1 MIVLAHVCTLC
12 YHNCMRVLV
21 LSDIHGN
28 LAALETVLSAA
39 EDQYDTVWCLGD
51 VVGYGPRPN
60 ECVALIREIASVC
73 VLGNHD
79 WAALARPGIDV
90 DGFNPQARQ
99 AVLWTREALS
109 EESIA
114 FLNQLPYTP
123 VSPND
128 RTDIL
133 LTHASPR
140 EPVYEYILTPSIAM
154 ENFAVF
160 DQGICLFGHTHKPV
174 IFRWQLR
181 DEFHSHLDS
190 IYGDEDTFD
199 DPFDEKLIHSGYHE
213 SIENAT
219 SELTPAPTLDKP
231 ATIRTVATVD
241 ALQPPVGE
249 SVHLSVSDRERLI
262 INPGSVGQPRDNDA
276 RAAYAILDLD
286 KMTWH
291 YERIAYPIELTQNQ
305 MRAAQLPKRLIDRLS
320 FGY

>member
-1 MIVLAHVCTLC
+1 MVA
-12 YHNCMRVLV
+12 MRVLV

-28 LAALETVLSAA
+28 LAALETVLNAA

-99 AVLWTREALS
+99 AVLWTRETLT

-123 VSPND
+123 VSPKECP
-128 RTDIL
+128 DIL

-140 EPVYEYILTPSIAM
+140 EPVYEYILTPSIAL

-160 DQGICLFGHTHKPV
+160 EQEICLFGHTHKPI
-174 IFRWQLR
+174 IFRWQLH
-181 DEFHSHLDS
+181 DEFDSHFAHDD
-190 IYGDEDTFD
+190 GDDTEFD
-199 DPFDEKLIHSGYHE
+199 DIYTEKLYHSGYYEPIEQAEHE
-213 SIENAT
+213 IAS
-219 SELTPAPTLDKP
+219 TLEHP
-231 ATIRTVATVD
+231 VTVRTVATVD
-241 ALQPPVGE
+241 ALQPPIGE
-249 SVHLSVSDRERLI
+249 AVHLATSDRERLI
-262 INPGSVGQPRDNDA
+262 INPGSVGQPRDSDA
-276 RAAYAILDLD
+276 RAAYAIIDLEE
-286 KMTWH
+286 MTWR